1 MQACSRSCVSRG
13 LRFALAA
20 VLAAAGIAYGQN
32 QVIVNGEP
40 ITNET
45 IAVLEQAYQTR
56 LKPGRDWYDP
66 VSGVWGWE
74 KGPAGGQI
82 LPGLNL
88 GGRLRADASGGGTGV
103 FFNGRE
109 LHPQDVL
116 LLRQI
121 AGTVIPGRYWVNAAG
136 VGGVEGGAPFFD
148 LRAMAA
154 QRGGGGQAWSH
165 AGPGGHTGSDGKC
178 SYYFDPKS
186 GSSVMTGNC
195 D

>member
-1 MQACSRSCVSRG
+1 MQRHLRSCLAFL
-13 LRFALAA
+13 LRPASAAL
-20 VLAAAGIAYGQN
+20 LLAAGIAYGQN

-40 ITNET
+40 LTSEA

-56 LKPGRDWYDP
+56 LRPGRYWYDP

-74 KGPAGGQI
+74 NGPTQGQI

-88 GGRLRADASGGGTGV
+88 GGRLKANASGEGTGV

-109 LHPQDVL
+109 LHPQDVAM
-116 LLRQI
+116 LRRL

-136 VGGVEGGAPFFD
+136 IGGVEGGPPFFD
-148 LRAMAA
+148 LRALAA
-154 QRGGGGQAWSH
+154 QRGGGQAWSH
-165 AGPGGHTGSDGKC
+165 SGPGGHTGSDGKC